1 MGDRV
6 IRVLLVDDEWL
17 VRAGL
22 ATMLS
27 SVPDIEV
34 VGQASDGAAVPE
46 AVQRHRPDVVLMDLR
61 MKKIDGITATAAL
74 RAQPHPPEV
83 IILTTFDT
91 DTSIVKA
98 LRAGASGFLVKDT
111 PPAELVDAVHRVA
124 AGEPILSPTVTR
136 KLIRRA
142 VEDHNETR
150 DTARARLAL
159 LTPGEL
165 RIATAIGTGS
175 SNAEIAAQLSM
186 SIATI
191 KSYGSRIL

>member
-34 VGQASDGAAVPE
+34 VAQASDGAAVPE

-159 LTPGEL
+159 
-165 RIATAIGTGS
+165 
-175 SNAEIAAQLSM
+175 
-186 SIATI
+186 
-191 KSYGSRIL
+191 